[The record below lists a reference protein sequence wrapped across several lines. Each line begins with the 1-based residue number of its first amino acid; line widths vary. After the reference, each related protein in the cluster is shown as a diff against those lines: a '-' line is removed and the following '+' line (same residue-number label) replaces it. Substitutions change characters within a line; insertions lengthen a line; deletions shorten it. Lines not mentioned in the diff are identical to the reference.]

1 MINAVRIFLLVIA
14 LGVIS
19 LAGFYF
25 YKVQNNKVE
34 MGKIKT
40 RHASS
45 YNNIIIMKVKVM
57 GEGVDLEIED
67 FKLTHEVKG
76 KKEWILKA
84 VLAQVN
90 NQENVTH
97 LKDVEM
103 TIPKGQNRS
112 YVITADSGTYQN
124 TSKYIDLAGHVKLTG
139 DGESLAERFNTK
151 KTTPSN
157 TSLPKEKK

>member
-25 YKVQNNKVE
+25 YKIQNNEVE
-34 MGKIKT
+34 IGK
-40 RHASS
+40 
-45 YNNIIIMKVKVM
+45 MKVKVM
-57 GEGVDLEIED
+57 EKGVDLEIED

-76 KKEWILKA
+76 KKEWVLKA

-139 DGESLAERFNTK
+139 DGESLAERFNAK
-151 KTTPSN
+151 KAKPSN
-157 TSLPKEKK
+157 ASLPKEKK

>member
-1 MINAVRIFLLVIA
+1 MNNIVRIILLIIA

-25 YKVQNNKVE
+25 YKVQNSKVE
-34 MGKIKT
+34 TGKIKVK
-40 RHASS
+40 
-45 YNNIIIMKVKVM
+45 IMEK
-57 GEGVDLEIED
+57 GVNLEIEN
-67 FKLTHEVKG
+67 FKMTHEEKG
-76 KKEWILKA
+76 TKEWILNA

-90 NQENVTH
+90 NQENVTN
-97 LKDVEM
+97 LKGVEM
-103 TIPKGQNRS
+103 IIPKGQNRS

-151 KTTPSN
+151 KADPSN

>member
-1 MINAVRIFLLVIA
+1 
-14 LGVIS
+14 
-19 LAGFYF
+19 
-25 YKVQNNKVE
+25 
-34 MGKIKT
+34 MGK
-40 RHASS
+40 
-45 YNNIIIMKVKVM
+45 
-57 GEGVDLEIED
+57 GVDLEIED

-103 TIPKGQNRS
+103 TIPKDQNRS

-139 DGESLAERFNTK
+139 DAESLAERFNTK
-151 KTTPSN
+151 KAEPSD
-157 TSLPKEKK
+157 TSLSQEKK